1 MSKTLSAAE
10 QTGSLSGLRQFPAT
24 KLATQAGAV
33 TREVLRQG
41 AAVITKHDRPAMV
54 LMTVERYGEL
64 LRAGAPDLDQL
75 TREFDEL
82 YARMQD
88 PAVAS
93 RTMAALVLGSA
104 TAEPGADAGT
114 AAPPRREA

>member
-1 MSKTLSAAE
+1 MSKAQ
-10 QTGSLSGLRQFPAT
+10 QTSPLSGLRHFPAT

-54 LMTVERYGEL
+54 LLTVERYEEL
-64 LRAGAPDLDQL
+64 VGTGTPHLDQL

-88 PAVAS
+88 PSVAN
-93 RTMAALVLGSA
+93 RTIAGLALEVAPTPPEAA
-104 TAEPGADAGT
+104 EE
-114 AAPPRREA
+114 APVRARRKL